1 MLLLSAV
8 GGSLDYDGL
17 PPYFAYFL
25 CPPRLCIC
33 KNFLVM
39 WSFLHLDNDE
49 RVVFI
54 ELAAF
59 RWEGVRIYPS
69 SGYLFASC
77 LFLSFLLYE
86 KIYIFSLL
94 FRWSNQTIQRLVSPL
109 LGIRYEIH
117 EATR

>member
-17 PPYFAYFL
+17 PPNFAYFL
-25 CPPRLCIC
+25 CLPRLCIC
-33 KNFLVM
+33 KNSLVM
-39 WSFLHLDNDE
+39 WSVLHLDNDE

-69 SGYLFASC
+69 SGYLFAFVPILIVSLREDIY
-77 LFLSFLLYE
+77 LFSS
-86 KIYIFSLL
+86 FSLVESDDSETG
-94 FRWSNQTIQRLVSPL
+94 FSVVGHTV
-109 LGIRYEIH
+109 
-117 EATR
+117 